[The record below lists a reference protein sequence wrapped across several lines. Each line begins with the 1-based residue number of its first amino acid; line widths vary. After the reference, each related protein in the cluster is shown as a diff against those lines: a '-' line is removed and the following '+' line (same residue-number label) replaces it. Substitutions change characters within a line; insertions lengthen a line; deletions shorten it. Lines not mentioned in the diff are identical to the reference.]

1 MRSSRARNHSRK
13 SWTLGV
19 LLVVLT
25 ATVALA
31 DVAIWSGM
39 SLDSHRILGNT
50 VGVTLSNSG
59 STSFCGFVVVRAVVN
74 GTPISSVAPLLAKPG
89 QTVVVTANFPGEV
102 QSVTSVQMTDDSNP
116 F

>member
-59 STSFCGFVVVRAVVN
+59 STSFCGSVVVRAVV
-74 GTPISSVAPLLAKPG
+74 GGRPIQSVVPILAEPG
-89 QTVVVTANFPGEV
+89 QTVVVAANFPGEV
-102 QSVTSVQMTDDSNP
+102 RSVRSVQVTDARNR